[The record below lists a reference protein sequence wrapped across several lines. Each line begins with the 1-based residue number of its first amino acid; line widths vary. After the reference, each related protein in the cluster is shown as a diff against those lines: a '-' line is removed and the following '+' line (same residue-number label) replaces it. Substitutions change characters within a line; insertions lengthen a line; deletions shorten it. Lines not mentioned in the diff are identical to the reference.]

1 MGIFYHPPQPPTA
14 NTAGTPPEPHVPIG
28 TQGAQPPR
36 YTTAVMMVAVLAS
49 WPADLEPRLA
59 RPNNQQQRIAPLT
72 LTYGSQPTPTAALNT
87 SEFQAISAWPQDLEP
102 RLGLPNNTQQK
113 IAPLTLEYGQSPQ
126 PQFPLSVL
134 KTAQIV
140 ASWPTT
146 WDAQAPPRIAP
157 LTFVYG
163 QPPPVVGTKQISAA
177 IIRDTW
183 PLGVG
188 PFSARQNWTRVSI
201 APLTLPP
208 PASFPALRFIDLG
221 VDVDVAVNLGVDV
234 NANIVLG
241 YD

>member
-102 RLGLPNNTQQK
+102 RLGKPNAQRQIITPRN
-113 IAPLTLEYGQSPQ
+113 YGDQ
-126 PQFPLSVL
+126 
-134 KTAQIV
+134 
-140 ASWPTT
+140 
-146 WDAQAPPRIAP
+146 
-157 LTFVYG
+157 
-163 QPPPVVGTKQISAA
+163 PPVVGTLA
-177 IIRDTW
+177 IAETSIVQSW
-183 PLGVG
+183 PL
-188 PFSARQNWTRVSI
+188 
-201 APLTLPP
+201 
-208 PASFPALRFIDLG
+208 DLEPR
-221 VDVDVAVNLGVDV
+221 L
-234 NANIVLG
+234 
-241 YD
+241 